1 MTTSRTTRTVVLGAA
16 TALVLTACGGDGN
29 GNDSNNNAQ
38 ETVVEG
44 GAEGEAVTGGELVVA
59 SLPSELDP
67 TASTSRTNW
76 MIAASVC
83 EGLFANDTEASVQ
96 DGLVDSWDYDEDALE
111 YTLSLRAD
119 VPFHDGS
126 ILTAD
131 DAVASLDRYRE
142 SASGDLFGQLVA
154 DITATGDLDLTIT
167 VNEPTG
173 AIPALL
179 ATPDTPAYIMPASLL
194 DGLGEDDTLD
204 ELVCTGPYQFDSFA
218 ADREA
223 VISRFDDYASREE
236 DPNGSAGAK
245 TAYVDTIKFIPFNES
260 NVLNQVRTGAVHV
273 APQFVGLD
281 QLPVYEN
288 DQDLVPQ
295 VQENGGFSL
304 IQFNHEEGLF
314 TDLTMREALF
324 HAVEPEELAI
334 QKLGDLDYYS
344 NSSSFFPEGSDWHSD
359 AGQDVWE
366 GRDPSLVPGLL
377 EEAGYDG
384 TPIRLLHRPNQDPY
398 APALRQQLEEAGFT
412 VEMNAVDAATFTE
425 TRTDSSTWDIFLA
438 GGTSYS
444 DPLTVVFLGDEF
456 PGWWVT
462 EEKAALMADITAGA
476 DLAERKPAWDEL
488 QELLYTDLPFVKL
501 GDEPRL
507 AITSPDVGGF
517 VPSKGTVRGFYN
529 LWIED

>member
-1 MTTSRTTRTVVLGAA
+1 MLGAA
-16 TALVLTACGGDGN
+16 AALVLTACGGDN
-29 GNDSNNNAQ
+29 GDDA
-38 ETVVEG
+38 TGTEG
-44 GAEGEAVTGGELVVA
+44 AAGEPQTGGELIVA

-76 MIAASVC
+76 MVAASVC
-83 EGLFANDTEASVQ
+83 EGLFANDTEASVE
-96 DGLVDSWDYDEDALE
+96 DGLVESWEYDEEALE
-111 YTLSLRAD
+111 YRITLRAD
-119 VPFHDGS
+119 VPFHDGTT
-126 ILTAD
+126 LTAA
-131 DAVASLDRYRE
+131 DAVASLERYRE
-142 SASGDLFGQLVA
+142 SDSGDLFGQLVSGIEA
-154 DITATGDLDLTIT
+154 DGDLGVIIT
-167 VNEPTG
+167 VTEPTG

-179 ATPDTPAYIMPASLL
+179 ATPDTPAYIMPASLI
-194 DGLGEDDTLD
+194 DGLGEGETLD

-236 DPNGSAGAK
+236 EPNGSAGGK
-245 TAYVDTIKFIPFNES
+245 TAYADTITFIPFNAS
-260 NVLNQVRTGAVHV
+260 NALNQVRTGAVHV
-273 APQFVGLD
+273 APQFVSLD
-281 QLPVYEN
+281 QLAVYEA
-288 DQDLVPQ
+288 DPELVPQ

-304 IQFNHEEGLF
+304 IQFNHEQGPF
-314 TDLTMREALF
+314 TDLAMREALF
-324 HAVEPEELAI
+324 NAVEVEELAT

-344 NSSSFFPEGSDWHSD
+344 NSSSFFPEGSDWYSE
-359 AGQDVWE
+359 AGQEIWE
-366 GRDPSLVPGLL
+366 GRDPARAADLL

-384 TPIRLLHRPNQDPY
+384 TPIRLLYRPDQDPY
-398 APALRQQLEEAGFT
+398 APALRQQLESAGFT
-412 VEMNAVDAATFTE
+412 VEMNSVDAATFTE
-425 TRTDSSTWDIFLA
+425 TRQDPTTWDIFLA

-462 EEKAALMADITAGA
+462 PEKAELMADITAGA
-476 DLAERKPAWDEL
+476 DLEERKPAWDEM

-529 LWIED
+529 LWLAE